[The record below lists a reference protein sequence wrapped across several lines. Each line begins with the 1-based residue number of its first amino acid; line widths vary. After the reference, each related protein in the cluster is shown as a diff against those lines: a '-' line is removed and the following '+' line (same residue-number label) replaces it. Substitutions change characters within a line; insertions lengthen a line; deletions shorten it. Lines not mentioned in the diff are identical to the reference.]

1 MIMRRLTRRA
11 LGQLAAGSALSVA
24 GLVGVTRS
32 DASIKTANA
41 AGRNPDGSLRRYVV
55 GTDVNGQSYTQ
66 FSGLVT
72 AGGPALPGG
81 DLVAAL
87 WATHQMPVD
96 NSGTVDERS
105 TGHGPSVGPD
115 GTSFGFVYHPAG
127 QPATPAVMHRTA
139 TTDYWA
145 VLAGEATLVT
155 NTDQI
160 HLRAGDTI
168 VVRGANHG
176 WAHPAG
182 QPFLGVSVSLDAI
195 PTDRSP
201 ATGQGAS

>member
-55 GTDVNGQSYTQ
+55 GTD
-66 FSGLVT
+66 
-72 AGGPALPGG
+72 
-81 DLVAAL
+81 
-87 WATHQMPVD
+87 
-96 NSGTVDERS
+96 DERS

-160 HLRAGDTI
+160 HLRARDTI

-201 ATGQGAS
+201 ATG